1 MNFNNI
7 FDNKTILITGHT
19 GFKGSWLS
27 LWLSSLGANVIGI
40 SDNIPTSPSNFSI
53 LKLDK
58 VVTDIR
64 ADICN
69 IEVISKVISEQ
80 KPDFIFHMAAQA
92 LVRQSYDDPIS
103 TIRTNTLGTASLLES
118 IRKSDVDKKLV
129 VSLITSDKV
138 YENNEWERGYR
149 EDDKLGGHDPYS
161 SSKSAAEMII
171 SSYFRSFFNHSD
183 KDIRFSI
190 VRAGNVIGGGD
201 WAEERLVPDSVR
213 ATAIGKSVE
222 LRNPNSTR
230 PWQHVLEPLGGY
242 LLLASK
248 SYIDESFN
256 FEAFNFGPNNSSY
269 NKTVLELIDELSVT
283 WPSIT
288 SIEKALGTN
297 KKEANLLQLSC
308 DKAEKFLNWTAVL
321 NFHETCEFTASWYK
335 NFYTKKDFNLM
346 QFTLHQIKMY
356 SDLSSKKW

>member
-7 FDNKTILITGHT
+7 YNNKTVLITGHT

-40 SDNIPTSPSNFSI
+40 SDNIPTKPSNFSI
-53 LKLDK
+53 LKLDT
-58 VVTDIR
+58 VVDDIR
-64 ADICN
+64 EDICN
-69 IEVISKVISEQ
+69 IEAITKVISNQ

-92 LVRQSYDDPIS
+92 LVRRSYDDPIS

-118 IRKSDVDKKLV
+118 IRKSNTGKKLV

-138 YENNEWERGYR
+138 YENKEWEWGYR
-149 EDDKLGGHDPYS
+149 ENDKLGGHDPYS
-161 SSKSAAEMII
+161 ASKSASEII
-171 SSYFRSFFNHSD
+171 IESYFKSYFNNTN

-201 WAEERLVPDSVR
+201 WATERIVPDTVR
-213 ATAIGKSVE
+213 SAALGKSVE

-242 LLLASK
+242 LLLASR

-256 FEAFNFGPNNSSY
+256 FEAFNFGPNSSY
-269 NKTVLELIDELSVT
+269 NKTVLELIDELNVT
-283 WPSIT
+283 WPSISSVIKVLDT
-288 SIEKALGTN
+288 S
-297 KKEANLLQLSC
+297 KKEANLLQLAC
-308 DKAEKFLNWTAVL
+308 DKAEKLLNWKPVL
-321 NFHETCEFTASWYK
+321 NFPETCEFTASWYQ
-335 NFYTKKDFNLM
+335 NFYTKNDFNLM
-346 QFTLHQIKMY
+346 QFTLHQIKTY
-356 SDLSSKKW
+356 SELSNNRW